1 VGLPRFTGLMS
12 GGARFC
18 SACRSGR
25 GAHSQDF
32 PKELPRMA
40 GLFRVP
46 KPVVV
51 PPPAPP
57 PTETAAATTA
67 SHDAEAETARIESR
81 GRARGGI
88 AGTVATSARGVLTTA
103 PFATARKSLLGE

>member
-1 VGLPRFTGLMS
+1 
-12 GGARFC
+12 
-18 SACRSGR
+18 
-25 GAHSQDF
+25 
-32 PKELPRMA
+32 MA

-57 PTETAAATTA
+57 PTPTETATAASA
-67 SHDAEAETARIESR
+67 SRDVEAAAARLESR
-81 GRARGGI
+81 AQARGGI
-88 AGTVATSARGVLTTA
+88 AGTIATSARGVLTDA